1 MEEIEELCKR
11 VFDALCS
18 DICIV
23 DHGQIIARGTNEEL
37 KALVKH
43 EDGSTASLEEVF
55 LHLTGRS
62 LRD

>member
-1 MEEIEELCKR
+1 MEE
-11 VFDALCS
+11 VDALCS